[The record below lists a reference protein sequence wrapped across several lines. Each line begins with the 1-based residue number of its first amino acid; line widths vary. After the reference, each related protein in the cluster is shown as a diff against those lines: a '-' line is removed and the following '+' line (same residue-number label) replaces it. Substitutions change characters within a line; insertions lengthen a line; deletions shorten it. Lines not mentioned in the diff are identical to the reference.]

1 MIPILFISVTIQG
14 LVPCERQR
22 HLFNEWTRSRSFSL
36 QVLWYSDIMLSNL
49 RSATHDYTHFTDGE
63 MKSRKRGEASRGQ

>member
-1 MIPILFISVTIQG
+1 MIPLLFISVTIQG

-22 HLFNEWTRSRSFSL
+22 HLLNECTHSRSFSL

-49 RSATHDYTHFTDGE
+49 RSPTHDYTHFTDGE
-63 MKSRKRGEASRGQ
+63 MKSGKREASRGQ